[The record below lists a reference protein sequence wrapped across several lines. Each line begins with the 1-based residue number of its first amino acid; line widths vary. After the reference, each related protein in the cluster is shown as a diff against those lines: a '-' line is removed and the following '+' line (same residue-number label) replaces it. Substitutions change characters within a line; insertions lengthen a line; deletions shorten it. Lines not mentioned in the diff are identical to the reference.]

1 MIKAEP
7 CLTRYP
13 TNEVG
18 AHPFTLQTLCHGTNG
33 ILHSAKCFKMLQSV
47 SKQHF
52 KKGAA
57 ISAVCQKHL
66 AELLETQELLRDMS
80 GASRLALTVLQ
91 QHHPT
96 LTISDRATPMLLSI
110 CLYPCL
116 SMSIPPGTAVGIMV
130 LQCTCDLESSHGFVN
145 LCN

>member
-1 MIKAEP
+1 MNQLAKGQNTHQKKRFCYPTNMIKAEP

-57 ISAVCQKHL
+57 ISAVIDPASAVEGQRLSARTGVTFQRH
-66 AELLETQELLRDMS
+66 ERVYFLLTNNSLLHMHS
-80 GASRLALTVLQ
+80 CSV
-91 QHHPT
+91 
-96 LTISDRATPMLLSI
+96 
-110 CLYPCL
+110 
-116 SMSIPPGTAVGIMV
+116 
-130 LQCTCDLESSHGFVN
+130 
-145 LCN
+145 